1 MNRRQE
7 PAMPTSTGGTRGGA
21 PAPYTPGAL
30 RALRRGWALTRWIGL
45 VVGVGLGVA
54 ALVAIV
60 VGLLVTLL
68 DSSL

>member
-7 PAMPTSTGGTRGGA
+7 PAMPTSTGGTRGA
-21 PAPYTPGAL
+21 PAPYTPAAL

-54 ALVAIV
+54 ALIAIV